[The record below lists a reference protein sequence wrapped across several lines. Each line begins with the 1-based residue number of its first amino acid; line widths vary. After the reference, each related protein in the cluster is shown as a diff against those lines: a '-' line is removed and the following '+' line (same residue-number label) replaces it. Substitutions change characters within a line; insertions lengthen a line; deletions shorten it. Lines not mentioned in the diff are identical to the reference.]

1 MSAPGSE
8 HIVRFGV
15 FELDLR
21 AGELRRE
28 GIRLPVQG
36 RPVQALAIL
45 LRAAGQ
51 VVTREELR
59 TELWPAD
66 TFVDFEHGLHNAV
79 ARLRAVLG
87 DTAENPRYIETLPR
101 RGYRFIAKVEP
112 AERLQDPPA
121 PSVPEPSVA
130 QPEKKR
136 ASRPYAG
143 WALALGLAA
152 VTAAAVIVWNARS
165 GGLSQRID
173 SLAVLPF
180 QNLSGD
186 PEQEYFADGM
196 TDAVTTDQA
205 KIKALRLVSRTSLA
219 RYKGS
224 RKTAPEIAR
233 EINVKAVLEGAV
245 ERAGDRVRITVRLVR
260 ANTDQPV
267 WAESYEKEMR
277 DVLRLQDD
285 VARSIAREIQIE
297 VTPEES
303 AKLTSARE
311 IDPAAYQAYLKGRYF
326 WNLRT
331 RDSVRKAIEYFE
343 QAIQKDPSYAAA
355 YSGLA
360 DCYSTLGHS
369 FDMGAMAPAEVKLK
383 ALAAV
388 GKAIALDPALAEAH
402 TSLAFIKL
410 AYERDWKGAEAE
422 FERGIALDPRKANEH
437 HWYAHYLIA
446 SGRTREAET
455 ESKRALDL
463 EPLSPFMN
471 VHLGWHY
478 FYSRQYDLALE
489 QLGKA
494 LELDPHYGLAYWY
507 RGLAFE
513 QKAMY
518 ADALREMR
526 KAKEI
531 LPDNLVIDADIGH
544 VLASAGNRAE
554 ANSVLLKL
562 RANAAQAYVSPFG
575 PALIHLGLGDREQA
589 LALLE
594 EAYRQGSDMLIYLG
608 LDPRLDAL
616 RQDERFRALVQRVGA
631 P

>member
-152 VTAAAVIVWNARS
+152 VSAAAVIVWNARS

-196 TDAVTTDQA
+196 TDAVTTDLA

-224 RKTAPEIAR
+224 RKTAPEIAK

-360 DCYSTLGHS
+360 DCYPPSATLS
-369 FDMGAMAPAEVKLK
+369 IWAPW
-383 ALAAV
+383 
-388 GKAIALDPALAEAH
+388 
-402 TSLAFIKL
+402 
-410 AYERDWKGAEAE
+410 R
-422 FERGIALDPRKANEH
+422 RRK
-437 HWYAHYLIA
+437 
-446 SGRTREAET
+446 
-455 ESKRALDL
+455 
-463 EPLSPFMN
+463 
-471 VHLGWHY
+471 
-478 FYSRQYDLALE
+478 
-489 QLGKA
+489 
-494 LELDPHYGLAYWY
+494 
-507 RGLAFE
+507 
-513 QKAMY
+513 
-518 ADALREMR
+518 
-526 KAKEI
+526 
-531 LPDNLVIDADIGH
+531 
-544 VLASAGNRAE
+544 
-554 ANSVLLKL
+554 
-562 RANAAQAYVSPFG
+562 
-575 PALIHLGLGDREQA
+575 
-589 LALLE
+589 
-594 EAYRQGSDMLIYLG
+594 
-608 LDPRLDAL
+608 
-616 RQDERFRALVQRVGA
+616 
-631 P
+631 